1 MSRTIRNAS
10 KTSRTQATAR
20 AATKRAA
27 ASATAGMFEALEDRR
42 LFATLTIAGTMF
54 NDHIRLNQTGNV
66 LTVAMNNT
74 FKSYSA
80 ARFTDV
86 VVNCLDGN
94 DKVITTSMFNKPLT
108 LNGGAGDDNLQGG
121 RHRDAFNGGDG
132 NDTMNGAGSGD
143 DFHGGAGVDCADY
156 SLTAISV
163 NVSLDDVANDGRP
176 SEGDNVRSDVENM
189 VGGYGNDTLT
199 GSAAANYIQG
209 GGGTDTIYG
218 LGGPDTLD
226 GGMGGA
232 APYSKNNGNDVLWG
246 GAGND
251 TLHASDFGNNKLY
264 GEANNDVLWGYNGAD
279 KLYGASGDDWLFG
292 GNGADELFGGTGD
305 DHCDGQAGTDK
316 VYGNSGPVLFV
327 RTLPV
332 LETVGGISD
341 GTSNTLMLGE
351 AGAVINPNL
360 PIIIDTIPLNPTLPP
375 IDLTPRLP
383 VRDDLQLDVI
393 DVWLPPV
400 QVVETD
406 NDYIYGGTG
415 NDRLRGDGGNDQV
428 NGGAGNDLCYGD
440 AGNDQVHGD
449 EGNDRLFG
457 GSGDDDLFGD
467 EGDDILVSI
476 GGGQLDENTGGAGFD
491 SVWCD
496 QEASE
501 LDHVDSLLEAFI
513 EGAAGSHHRVGG
525 FEQLRTSTA
534 GGATI
539 ATQTPSR
546 ELNGQNLLDPIGT
559 GTYQDFSDRPLF
571 APGGASPD
579 DIDQGSIGDC
589 YYLAGLSSIA
599 RVADNRIHQAV
610 VDLGDGTYAM
620 RFYKDGA
627 ETYYRV
633 DGDLLANGAGN
644 PTYAGLGTA
653 DSVWVPIMEKVFT
666 FARGNAGTFQSIHG
680 GGGAEPFNAL
690 NMSSYGVAFGS
701 GGTASQNAAETLQNI
716 KAELDNNRAVVV
728 VTPNSPPPAGTPAV
742 PWHLYS
748 VVSVNLGTNQITL
761 RNPWSTDGGGNNDG
775 SNDGYVTFTAS
786 QFHNY
791 FTGIRA
797 GVN

>member
-1 MSRTIRNAS
+1 MGRTIRNAS
-10 KTSRTQATAR
+10 KSNRKTPSTTRATR
-20 AATKRAA
+20 QD
-27 ASATAGMFEALEDRR
+27 AGAFEALEDRR
-42 LFATLTIAGTMF
+42 LFATLTIAGTLF
-54 NDHIRLNQTGNV
+54 NDYIRLHQTGQVINV
-66 LTVAMNNT
+66 MMNNT
-74 FKSYSA
+74 VKSYAA

-94 DKVITTSMFNKPLT
+94 DRVVTTSLFNKPLT
-108 LNGGAGDDNLQGG
+108 LNGGAGNDNLQGG
-121 RHRDAFNGGDG
+121 RRTDVLNGGDG
-132 NDTMNGAGSGD
+132 DDLFNGAGSAD
-143 DFHGGAGVDCADY
+143 VFNGGAGTDCADY
-156 SLTAISV
+156 ANTAISV

-176 SEGDNVRSDVENM
+176 GEGDNVRSDVENI
-189 VGGYGNDTLT
+189 VGSYGNDTLT

-209 GGGTDTIYG
+209 AGGTDTIYG

-226 GGMGGA
+226 GGIGGSGPA
-232 APYSKNNGNDVLWG
+232 SRNNGNDVIWG
-246 GAGND
+246 GDGND
-251 TLHASDFGNNKLY
+251 TLHASDYGNNTLY
-264 GEANNDVLWGYNGAD
+264 GDGGKDVLWGYNGTD

-292 GNGADELFGGTGD
+292 GNNADELFGGTGD
-305 DHCDGQAGTDK
+305 DYVDGQAGNDK
-316 VYGNSGPVLFV
+316 AYGNSGPLLFV
-327 RTLPV
+327 RPLPILDTIPSIV
-332 LETVGGISD
+332 D
-341 GTSNTLMLGE
+341 GTSNTIMFGE
-351 AGAVINPNL
+351 AGATISPVL
-360 PIIIDTIPLNPTLPP
+360 PVRDIDITIDPVLPP
-375 IDLTPRLP
+375 IDLTPRVP
-383 VRDDLQLDVI
+383 SRDDLQLDVS
-393 DVWLPPV
+393 DVWLPPI

-406 NDYIYGGTG
+406 NDIIWGGTG

-428 NGGAGNDLCYGD
+428 NGD
-440 AGNDQVHGD
+440 AGNDVCYGDTGNDVVHGN
-449 EGNDRLFG
+449 EGKDRLFG

-476 GGGQLDENTGGAGFD
+476 GGGQSDENTGGAGFD
-491 SVWCD
+491 SIWCD
-496 QEASE
+496 AESSE
-501 LDHVDSLLEAFI
+501 LDHNDFWDALF
-513 EGAAGSHHRVGG
+513 EGAAGSHHRVAG
-525 FEQLRTSTA
+525 FQTLRTTTP

-546 ELNGQNLLDPIGT
+546 ELNGQNLLDPIGS

-579 DIDQGSIGDC
+579 DIDQGGIGDC
-589 YYLAGLSSIA
+589 YFLAGLSSTA
-599 RVADNRIHQAV
+599 RVADNRIHQAI

-633 DGDLLANGAGN
+633 DGQLLVNGAGN

-653 DSVWVPIMEKVFT
+653 DSMWVPIMEKVFT
-666 FARGNAGTFQSIHG
+666 FARSNLGTFQSIHG

-690 NMSSYGVAFGS
+690 NMSSYTVAKGS
-701 GGTASQNAAETLQNI
+701 GGTSSQNATETLQNI
-716 KAELDNNRAVVV
+716 KAELDNDRAVVV

-761 RNPWSTDGGGNNDG
+761 RNPWASDGGGNNDG